1 MAAASSM
8 LTAGMLLMIVS
19 GCNLVDTGNNRSD
32 GGAGGISS
40 STVEFWDGRYIGTAD
55 VKNFNERGELVE
67 EIDGLDVVLEIRF
80 NNSGFLLSAS
90 LGHESSGGTT
100 QKFGTYA
107 MTSGGPNDSPILT
120 SSKDTLAI
128 QRERSGRIARIEM
141 SKVVDEIDGTASRLE
156 GGGDTYRARQS
167 VSFEVDKTE
176 EF

>member
-1 MAAASSM
+1 MAAAASM

-19 GCNLVDTGNNRSD
+19 GCNLVDTADDRSD

-40 STVEFWDGRYIGTAD
+40 STAEFWDGRYTGTAD

-67 EIDGLDVVLEIRF
+67 EIDDLDVALELRF

-100 QKFGTYA
+100 QKFDTYA

-128 QRERSGRIARIEM
+128 QRERSGGIVRMEM
-141 SKVVDEIDGTASRLE
+141 SKELDMIDGKASRLE
-156 GGGDTYRARQS
+156 GGGDTYQTRQS
-167 VSFEVDKTE
+167 VSFEVEKTG